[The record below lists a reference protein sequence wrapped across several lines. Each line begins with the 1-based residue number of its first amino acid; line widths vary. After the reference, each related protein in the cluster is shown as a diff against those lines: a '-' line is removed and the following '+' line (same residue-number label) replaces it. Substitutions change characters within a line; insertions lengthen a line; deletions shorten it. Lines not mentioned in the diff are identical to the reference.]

1 MKNIV
6 IHLFTLLV
14 TTTAFAQQRTVSG
27 YLLGGAA
34 IPGKSFQRVYDNK
47 MGGIGLSGNIGFVL
61 NPLALGR
68 NKAWSPVWLGIDLGW
83 NYLGRDKYTY
93 NNEPYLKTE
102 FWTGNYG
109 LLVRIDPTSDDP
121 ERPRRRFRPFA
132 DAFAGWGRYWA
143 NTKFDK
149 TFAQSLVDDNQYLAG
164 KYHDDNFTTG
174 LGCGFV
180 WAGKDKD
187 EPSFTLRAMYYLN
200 GEYKAVLRNTITV
213 SGNYLTYQV
222 QRVNANMLVI
232 QCGISF
238 GD

>member
-1 MKNIV
+1 MKKII
-6 IHLFTLLV
+6 IHLLPLFITTGLL
-14 TTTAFAQQRTVSG
+14 AQERSISG
-27 YLLGGAA
+27 FLLGGAA
-34 IPGKSFQRVYDNK
+34 VPARSFQRVYDNK
-47 MGGIGLSGNIGFVL
+47 MGGLGLSGNIGFVL

-68 NKAWSPVWLGIDLGW
+68 VKTYSPVWLGVDLGW

-93 NNEPYLKTE
+93 NNQPYLKTE

-109 LLVRIDPTSDDP
+109 LLVRIDPTRD
-121 ERPRRRFRPFA
+121 RRFRPFA
-132 DAFAGWGRYWA
+132 DGFAGWGRYWA
-143 NTKFDK
+143 NTKYDK
-149 TFAQSLVDDNQYLAG
+149 TFAESLIDNNQYLAG
-164 KYHDDNFTTG
+164 KYHEDNFTTG

-187 EPSFTLRAMYYLN
+187 EPSFMLRAMYYIN
-200 GEYKAVLRNTITV
+200 GEYKAVIRNTIVV